1 MPKKLS
7 KAERQ
12 RKVAQQCL
20 WCVVDPETGRVLWA
34 YRSRTLARTIA
45 RSVRIARSTRSVLER
60 VDLRIKGVRA

>member
-45 RSVRIARSTRSVLER
+45 RSTRSVLER

>member
-20 WCVVDPETGRVLWA
+20 WCVIDPETGQILWA
-34 YRSRTLARTIA
+34 YRNRRDARTRLKIMPHGY
-45 RSVRIARSTRSVLER
+45 VIER